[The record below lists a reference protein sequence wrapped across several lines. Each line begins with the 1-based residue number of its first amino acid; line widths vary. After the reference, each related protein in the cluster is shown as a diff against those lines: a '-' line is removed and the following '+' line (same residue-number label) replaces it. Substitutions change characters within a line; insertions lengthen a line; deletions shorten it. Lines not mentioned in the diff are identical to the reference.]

1 MGEVL
6 MNDEIILED
15 SVSVDPYYYEY
26 DEYSE
31 NEYNIRTDQGSDE
44 VNYQTIEE
52 DTIPVQEDQEEEVD
66 ETVLILNDIKE
77 ELGDIKDDLR
87 DNQEDRMVDRSVRS
101 DHVVLS
107 DNAIVSVNSIIDT
120 PINEYTISESILTL
134 IFVGLFVAGMALVIK
149 RSLFKWK

>member
-15 SVSVDPYYYEY
+15 SESVDSYYNEY

-44 VNYQTIEE
+44 VNYQTIED
-52 DTIPVQEDQEEEVD
+52 DTIPEQEDQKEEVD

-87 DNQEDRMVDRSVRS
+87 DNKEDRMVDSSVRS
-101 DHVVLS
+101 DPVLLS
-107 DNAIVSVNSIIDT
+107 DNAIISVNSIIDT